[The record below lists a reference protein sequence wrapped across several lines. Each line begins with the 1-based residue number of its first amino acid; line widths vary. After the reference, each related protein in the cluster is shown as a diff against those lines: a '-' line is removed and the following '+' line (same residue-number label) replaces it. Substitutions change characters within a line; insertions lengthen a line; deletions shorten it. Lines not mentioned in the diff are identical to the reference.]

1 MNKKKDIQK
10 FYTQEEFEERQRN
23 WKPHLGLNFLWTWW
37 DVKDFFAELS
47 YYLRKLLRIIESKLK
62 RNGYPDIVYL
72 GCDSWSLDYRIA
84 ELIIYGTKTLRER
97 AIGNP
102 ANLSSMEEWHE
113 ILLAIQ
119 QGFEESIKLKD
130 SEYEFGSDKEKVAQ
144 EKFEKGF
151 DLFREYFYD
160 LWD

>member
-1 MNKKKDIQK
+1 MIKG
-10 FYTQEEFEERQRN
+10 FLY
-23 WKPHLGLNFLWTWW
+23 HLLWTWW
-37 DVKDFFAELS
+37 DVKEFFAELS

-62 RNGYPDIVYL
+62 RNSFPEVVYL

-84 ELIIYGTKTLRER
+84 ELIIYGTKTLREQ

-102 ANLSSMEEWHE
+102 ANLSGMEEWHK
-113 ILLAIQ
+113 ILLSIQ
-119 QGFEESIKLKD
+119 EGFEEYINIKEVKYD
-130 SEYEFGSDKEKVAQ
+130 FGSEEEKAAQ